1 MASTDIDTWAIKLR
15 IVDIL
20 DSDSDLFSATGAS
33 GKVRQIIAGAPDL
46 NDIKNE
52 DILPV
57 IYVTNDNV
65 IDDMRY
71 SSGSVV
77 GGVPKVVEHILGF
90 RIILITEGKNGP
102 DAEEKT
108 DDFVKLI
115 LEIIQEDYDLTGS
128 GSALVDSCIPV
139 QHFVLNQNMIG
150 SEKQGRVIRLK
161 CRVHSTGT

>member
-1 MASTDIDTWAIKLR
+1 MESTDIDTWAIKLK
-15 IVDIL
+15 IVDLL
-20 DSDSDLFSATGAS
+20 DNDSTLFSATGAS
-33 GKVRQIIAGAPDL
+33 GKVRKIIAGAPDL

-52 DILPV
+52 DILPI

-77 GGVPKVVEHILGF
+77 GAVPKVVEHILGF

-115 LEIIQEDYDLTGS
+115 LEIIEENYDLAT
-128 GSALVDSCIPV
+128 LVDSCIPV

-150 SEKQGRVIRLK
+150 SEKQGRIIRLK
-161 CRVHSTGT
+161 CRVHSTGS

>member
-1 MASTDIDTWAIKLR
+1 MASTDIDTWAIKLK
-15 IVDIL
+15 IVDLL
-20 DSDSDLFSATGAS
+20 DNDSTLFSATGAN
-33 GKVRQIIAGAPDL
+33 GKVRQIIAGAPNM

-52 DILPV
+52 DRLPI

-77 GGVPKVVEHILGF
+77 SVPKVVEHILGF
-90 RIILITEGKNGP
+90 RIILITEGKDGP

-115 LEIIQEDYDLTGS
+115 LEIIEENYTLAS
-128 GSALVDSCIPV
+128 LVDSCIPV

-150 SEKQGRVIRLK
+150 AEKQGRIIRLK